1 MNPVRP
7 LVVVGRSTLKA
18 MVAAAAML
26 AMAGTAQAALVLQ
39 ANGLAVLDTNT
50 NLIWPKDWD
59 VNG

>member
-7 LVVVGRSTLKA
+7 LVVAGRSTLKA
-18 MVAAAAML
+18 MVAEAAML

>member
-7 LVVVGRSTLKA
+7 LVVAGRSTLKA